1 MRLLDSLWERLEWW
15 MVVGLHLLLKSYFLQ
30 LMKKRRD
37 TVLYLP
43 RKERVYRMLQKGTLA
58 SPLPLYANL

>member
-15 MVVGLHLLLKSYFLQ
+15 MVVGLHLLLRSYFLQ

-37 TVLYLP
+37 TVALP
-43 RKERVYRMLQKGTLA
+43 PEEGEGLQDTAAGHPGESP
-58 SPLPLYANL
+58 SPL